1 VKAPARGRRSL
12 HGGQWVALFLL
23 LPLLASCFSITVDPR
38 ALQPTPDGT
47 IRARSLPC
55 DALHGALSPD
65 ASVAGGAL
73 DSRAIRVLTWNVNKQ
88 QGAAWSRD
96 LERFVQLADVV
107 LLQEATLG
115 SSLRDL
121 VSKSNLQWVMASSF
135 MFGVEDVGV
144 LTAAR
149 VAPLQSCTL
158 RAFEPLI
165 RLPKSAVIDWFP
177 VSDGRTLAVANVHA
191 INFSTVD
198 AYRSQLEAIAVAL
211 SGHRGPVVFA
221 GDFNT
226 WNDARSRVVREIA
239 DRLGLIEITF
249 ATDNRSL
256 FFGRQL
262 DHILVRGL
270 EVIES
275 SSIPVTSSDH
285 NPVTATLR
293 VMGG

>member
-1 VKAPARGRRSL
+1 MTAPTRARRSR
-12 HGGQWVALFLL
+12 HGGHWVALFFLV
-23 LPLLASCFSITVDPR
+23 PLLASCFSITVDPR
-38 ALQPTPDGT
+38 ALLSTPDGT
-47 IRARSLPC
+47 IRARTLPC
-55 DALHGALSPD
+55 DGQQITDSPD
-65 ASVAGGAL
+65 ASSPAAL
-73 DSRAIRVLTWNVNKQ
+73 DSRAIRVLTWNVHKQ
-88 QGAAWSRD
+88 QDAAWSRD
-96 LERFVQLADVV
+96 LARFVQQADVV

-115 SSLRDL
+115 GSLRDL
-121 VSKSNLQWVMASSF
+121 VSKSNLQWIMASSF

-149 VAPLQSCTL
+149 VAPLRSCTL
-158 RAFEPLI
+158 RALEPLI
-165 RLPKSAVIDWFP
+165 RLPKSAVIAWFRL
-177 VSDGRTLAVANVHA
+177 SDGRTLAVANVHA

-198 AYRSQLEAIAVAL
+198 AYRLQLEAIAVAL
-211 SGHRGPVVFA
+211 SGHRGPIVFA

-226 WNDARSRVVREIA
+226 WNDARSRVVRELA

-270 EVIES
+270 EAIGS